1 MIDMIDMIETTN
13 EETSNMAL
21 RCFMYLYV
29 MFQIEDTSF
38 ALLICDANDLWYLH
52 SVKLP
57 VDG

>member
-1 MIDMIDMIETTN
+1 MIDMIDTTN